1 MASASTPPTGACGDS
16 EFGPIV
22 STADCRGGFDFTVA
36 FESGILNI
44 LPAACFLLP
53 ATYRLFQLS
62 RQSPK
67 VLSSADLLAVAEVLA
82 GLDSQALDD
91 LDGLDDEFELARTGN
106 AQPPAAEKATP
117 APETAR

>member
-1 MASASTPPTGACGDS
+1 MASASTPPTSECGDS
-16 EFGPIV
+16 EFEPIA

-67 VLSSADLLAVAEVLA
+67 VLSSAFRVITLVSILTSIWRSVRMK
-82 GLDSQALDD
+82 
-91 LDGLDDEFELARTGN
+91 RTN
-106 AQPPAAEKATP
+106 I
-117 APETAR
+117 